1 MIYYGKM
8 SKEVTKIRGAFA
20 YACNSRY
27 RKIKHI
33 WDMFFFNRQNQQYL
47 PTN

>member
-1 MIYYGKM
+1 M

-20 YACNSRY
+20 YGGNSRY

-33 WDMFFFNRQNQQYL
+33 WDMFLIGRINGTCQEIN
-47 PTN
+47 